1 MITRR
6 GKYTILLS
14 DEVKIRGFAAVGS
27 KKEFEGPLGKDFDKI
42 YHDPKAGMP
51 TWEQAESQF
60 QKEALTIAL
69 SKARLTAEDIDYIF
83 AGDLL
88 NQCISSSYGLK
99 AFSIPYLGQYG
110 ACSTM
115 AQTLLMSAI
124 TLESGA
130 ASYCAAVTSSHF
142 CSAERQYRFPLEYGG
157 QRTPTA
163 QWTVTGSGCCILSRT
178 GNTLPSVNAVTV
190 GRIIDRGVKDANNMG
205 AAMAPAAA
213 ATILDYFQDTGRNL
227 QDFDCIFTGD
237 LGSVGSKLLYDIT
250 KEAGLNIT
258 HIHKDCGLMIYNRET
273 QDVHAGGSGCGC
285 SASVLCSHILPNL
298 QKGTYNNILFV
309 ATGAL
314 MSPTSCQQGESI
326 PCIAHLVEISA
337 PPKL

>member
-6 GKYTILLS
+6 GKYTVLLS

-27 KKEFEGPLGKDFDKI
+27 QKEFEGPLGKCFDKI
-42 YHDPKAGMP
+42 YHDPRAGMP

-60 QKEALTIAL
+60 QKEALSIAL
-69 SKARLTAEDIDYIF
+69 SKAELTAADIDYVF

-115 AQTLLMSAI
+115 AQALLMSAI

-130 ASYCAAVTSSHF
+130 ASYCAAITSSHF

-163 QWTVTGSGCCILSRT
+163 QWTVTGSGCCILTKEGKS
-178 GNTLPSVNAVTV
+178 LPSVNAITV

-213 ATILDYFQDTGRNL
+213 QTILDYFSDTGRTPK
-227 QDFDCIFTGD
+227 DFDCIFTGD
-237 LGSVGSKLLYDIT
+237 LGAVGSKLLYDIT
-250 KEAGLNIT
+250 KKEGLNIT
-258 HIHKDCGLMIYNRET
+258 HIHKDCGLMIYNRDT

-285 SASVLCSHILPNL
+285 AASVLCSHILPSL
-298 QKGTYNNILFV
+298 ISGKLRNILFI
-309 ATGAL
+309 ATGDL
-314 MSPTSCQQGESI
+314 MSPTSFQQGESI

-337 PPKL
+337 PVNL

>member
-6 GKYTILLS
+6 GRYTILLN
-14 DEVKIRGFAAVGS
+14 DEIRIQSFAAVGS
-27 KKEFEGPLGKDFDKI
+27 QKEFEGPLGKAFDKI
-42 YHDPKAGMP
+42 YHDPKAGMI
-51 TWEQAESQF
+51 TWEQAESEF
-60 QKEALTIAL
+60 QKEALSIAL
-69 SKARLTAEDIDYIF
+69 TKANLSGADIDYIF

-115 AQTLLMSAI
+115 AQSIIMATI

-163 QWTVTGSGCCILSRT
+163 QWTVTGSGCCILT
-178 GNTLPSVNAVTV
+178 NKGQNLPTINAITV

-213 ATILDYFQDTGRNL
+213 QTILDYFNDTGRSL
-227 QDFDCIFTGD
+227 KEFDCIFTGD
-237 LGSVGSKLLYDIT
+237 LGAVGSKLLYDMT
-250 KEAGLNIT
+250 KAQGLNIT
-258 HIHKDCGLMIYNRET
+258 HLHKDCGLMIYNRDT

-285 SASVLCSHILPNL
+285 AASVLCSHILPEL
-298 QKGTYNNILFV
+298 TKGRLRHILFV

-314 MSPTSCQQGESI
+314 MSPTSCQQGQSI

-337 PPKL
+337 PANL